1 MRGFVEH
8 KTNIFMIIGK
18 KFFAHGIIII
28 VYFNYLE
35 VIKEMSDDN
44 VLMDKKRLLQ
54 IFDYLNERLK
64 ENQLQ
69 LEITI
74 YGGSIMTMVYD
85 NRPATKDIDC
95 VFSATNLKLLDK
107 ILDLT
112 KFAFNLPDGWIN
124 EQIKKPLELILKEN
138 KETFKVYT
146 NLKILR
152 PKAEQ
157 LLAMKILAA
166 RPEPAKDFVDAYIL
180 CKDLSITTKKQLLDI
195 FSEYIPLTFIGERQ
209 INFIKYLGK
218 DLGYDWE

>member
-1 MRGFVEH
+1 MFN
-8 KTNIFMIIGK
+8 NIG
-18 KFFAHGIIII
+18 
-28 VYFNYLE
+28 
-35 VIKEMSDDN
+35 
-44 VLMDKKRLLQ
+44 LMDKNKLLQ

-85 NRPATKDIDC
+85 DRPATKDIDC
-95 VFSATNLKLLDK
+95 VFSETNLKLLDS
-107 ILDLT
+107 ILNLT
-112 KFAFNLPDGWIN
+112 KFAFNLSDGWIN
-124 EQIKKPLELILKEN
+124 EQIKEPLKSILKED
-138 KETFKVYT
+138 KETYKVYT
-146 NLKILR
+146 NLKILK

-180 CKDLSITTKKQLLDI
+180 CQDLNITTKDELLDI
-195 FSEYIPLTFIGERQ
+195 FSEYMPLSLIGERQ
-209 INFIKYLGK
+209 MNFIKYLGK

>member
-1 MRGFVEH
+1 MSKSNNLGLM
-8 KTNIFMIIGK
+8 N
-18 KFFAHGIIII
+18 
-28 VYFNYLE
+28 
-35 VIKEMSDDN
+35 KE
-44 VLMDKKRLLQ
+44 KLLK

-95 VFSATNLKLLDK
+95 VFSETNDKLLDN

-112 KFAFNLPDGWIN
+112 KFVFNLSDGWIN
-124 EQIKKPLELILKEN
+124 EEIKEPLKYILKED
-138 KETFKVYT
+138 KETYKIYS
-146 NLKILR
+146 NLKIMK

-180 CKDLSITTKKQLLDI
+180 CKDLNITTKAELLHTFND
-195 FSEYIPLTFIGERQ
+195 YIPLTLIGERQ
-209 INFIKYLGK
+209 MNFIKYLGE